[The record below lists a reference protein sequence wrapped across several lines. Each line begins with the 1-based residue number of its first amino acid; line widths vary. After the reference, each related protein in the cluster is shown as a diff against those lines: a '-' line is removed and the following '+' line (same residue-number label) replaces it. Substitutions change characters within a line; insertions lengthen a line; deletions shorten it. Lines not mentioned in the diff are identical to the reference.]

1 MLDSKRLK
9 RIDEIDT
16 LRKQILDM
24 QKRLEELENGKDNS

>member
-1 MLDSKRLK
+1 MLNSKRLK
-9 RIDEIDT
+9 KVDEIDN